1 MNIIRK
7 IIISFSL
14 VIFIF
19 LIYCTTFFA
28 QAKDYNLNSKILIVN
43 SDSDDSLLLREVKQ
57 LINLRLQ
64 QEVDTFSL
72 NVYNVSLDN
81 KKETSLVT
89 TLKNNYSLESYQ
101 LVISLGNS
109 SMEFLNSHYY
119 ALFNNTPIIYADI
132 TDQTNKIK
140 IENYINSTIIYS
152 ANPYFKLLDS
162 AKKLIPFY
170 EYINLIYDN
179 TPRSLGLYKE
189 IYKAN
194 IDNQLDVNYINMSNY
209 DLDGFKSEISH
220 FKQNDI
226 NIVISAKMDKLGILY
241 TPKKVN
247 ELFYLESKFKPFFTI
262 NKENIDKSFV
272 GGYCIDENSV
282 ANNIV
287 GVYQDLLKGLNI
299 YEINSSDVETGN
311 YYFSQKLLDKYNI
324 DQKNLPTNTIII
336 KGSPSFNSFLLAFS
350 FSTIMGL
357 LILIILWIVAIKNNK
372 YLKKVRSNKT
382 YLKLVSNND
391 SFVEE
396 NHLFDF
402 EYQKRKEGKTAFIVC
417 RIIIKNYDK
426 IFAGFSKKYLF
437 EVMEYLKNNLKK
449 YIASRIYV
457 LSINEL
463 AFFCDKNQ
471 FNSNALS
478 GLLQVF
484 DKEVVIANT
493 DIKLDLLLSKFE
505 YHPYNSV
512 INEIEQSRDLLLNNF
527 MKYPSSHKAENKIDT
542 LYLVLQS
549 KIKIE
554 IINALYQD
562 DFYMLFEPEYD
573 RFNNVHR
580 VRTNLKIKNS
590 CFRPNDYVLVG
601 KNSLLI
607 VELEKN
613 AILNAINFLVTL
625 KKRNYKLIQV
635 SLKLSINT
643 ISNKKILRTLIEE
656 LDKNNIEHKFFSVEI
671 YDLGSQ
677 LENIDLKYMFKFLEF
692 YQISYSAS
700 NLWGNI
706 NLVTIIS
713 EGHFD
718 TIYLS
723 YENFNSYS
731 KSKIE
736 TIDYLIDYLHSL
748 HINISIDNV
757 KYDFELNRIKYL
769 HIDYI
774 SGELKSKKLKLNE
787 FITNI
792 LK

>member
-1 MNIIRK
+1 MSTIRK
-7 IIISFSL
+7 IIISLSL
-14 VIFIF
+14 FIFIF

-43 SDSDDSLLLREVKQ
+43 SDSKDSSLLRTVKQ
-57 LINLRLQ
+57 SIKLKLQ
-64 QEVDTFSL
+64 QEVDSFSL

-81 KKETSLVT
+81 KKEAALVT
-89 TLKNNYSLESYQ
+89 TLKNNYSLDSYQ
-101 LVISLGNS
+101 LIVSLGNS

-152 ANPYFKLLDS
+152 ANPYFKLLNS
-162 AKKLIPFY
+162 AKKIIPLY
-170 EYINLIYDN
+170 ENINLIYDN
-179 TPRSLGLYKE
+179 TPRSLGLYNA
-189 IYKAN
+189 IYNAN
-194 IDNQLDVNYINMSNY
+194 LDNQLDVNYINMSNY
-209 DLDGFKSEISH
+209 DLEGFKSEISH

-241 TPKKVN
+241 TSNKVN
-247 ELFYLESKFKPFFTI
+247 ELFYLESKITPIFTI

-272 GGYCIDENSV
+272 GGFCIDENSV

-287 GVYQDLLKGLNI
+287 GVCQDLLKGLNI
-299 YEINSSDVETGN
+299 YEIHSLDVETGN
-311 YYFSQKLLDKYNI
+311 YYFSQKLLNKYNI
-324 DQKNLPTNTIII
+324 DQNNLPTNTILI
-336 KGSPSFNSFLLAFS
+336 KGSSNLNSFLLVFS
-350 FSTIMGL
+350 FSIMVGL

-372 YLKKVRSNKT
+372 YLKKVRSNKI

-391 SFVEE
+391 AFVEE

-402 EYQKRKEGKTAFIVC
+402 EYQKRKEGKSSFIVC

-426 IFAGFSKKYLF
+426 ISAVFSKKYLF
-437 EVMEYLKNNLKK
+437 EVIEYLKNNLKK
-449 YIASRIYV
+449 NIASRIYV

-478 GLLQVF
+478 GLLEEF
-484 DKEVVIANT
+484 DKEVIIANT
-493 DIKLDLLLSKFE
+493 GIKLDLLLFRFE
-505 YHPYNSV
+505 YQSYNS
-512 INEIEQSRDLLLNNF
+512 IKNEFEQSRDLLVNNF
-527 MKYPSSHKAENKIDT
+527 MKYPSFHKLEDKIDT

-549 KIKIE
+549 KIKKE

-580 VRTNLKIKNS
+580 VRANLKIKNS
-590 CFRPNDYVLVG
+590 YFMPNDYVLVG
-601 KNSLLI
+601 KNSSLI
-607 VELEKN
+607 VELEQN

-625 KKRNYKLIQV
+625 KRRNYNLIQV

-643 ISNKKILRTLIEE
+643 LSNKKILRTLIEE

-671 YDLGSQ
+671 YDLVSRG
-677 LENIDLKYMFKFLEF
+677 ENVDLKYMFKFLEF
-692 YQISYSAS
+692 YQISYSTS

-706 NLVTIIS
+706 NFLSIIS
-713 EGHFD
+713 EAHFD
-718 TIYLS
+718 TLYLS
-723 YENFNSYS
+723 YENFNNYS

-757 KYDFELNRIKYL
+757 NYDYELNRIKYL
-769 HIDYI
+769 NFDYM
-774 SGELKSKKLKLNE
+774 SGELQSKRLKLNE
-787 FITNI
+787 FITKI
-792 LK
+792 LN